1 MVQISIVRLS
11 DLLAKQEAII
21 KRGEQ
26 TFLAVGEALTT
37 IRDHRLYKTAGF
49 KTFDLYC
56 RERWGWSKVRS
67 IQLIG
72 AAKAVTTVTNPPA
85 NERQARELAR
95 VPESKRENVWR
106 ETNRRAKAAKKN
118 VTAGLIKEV
127 ADDLGAVQRKPKKLD
142 RSRINLSQLVER
154 VAAEGGRVRERLT
167 DPYKQIL
174 EHRADLT
181 TLDLEDIAA
190 EADEFGELARLIR
203 SIADATTKEDN

>member
-26 TFLAVGEALTT
+26 TFLAVGEALMT
-37 IRDHRLYKTAGF
+37 IRDERLYKTAGF

-106 ETNRRAKAAKKN
+106 ETNRRAKAGKKK
-118 VTAGLIKEV
+118 VRGGLNKEV
-127 ADDLGAVQRKPKKLD
+127 ADNPGGGPTKPKKTHPT
-142 RSRINLSQLVER
+142 R
-154 VAAEGGRVRERLT
+154 VHLT
-167 DPYKQIL
+167 HPAQ
-174 EHRADLT
+174 RA
-181 TLDLEDIAA
+181 
-190 EADEFGELARLIR
+190 
-203 SIADATTKEDN
+203 